1 MKRMTFVCIDNV
13 SILEKIYK
21 SIIIIE
27 VKTVIDKI
35 DKSRCNLC

>member
-1 MKRMTFVCIDNV
+1 MTLFCIDNV

-27 VKTVIDKI
+27 VNTVLDKI